1 MRFAGALLLI
11 ALLASCGGSQAP
23 VGALDLQALR
33 GQWVV
38 INYWAQWCKPCI
50 KEIPELNE
58 LDQEFDR
65 VTVLGVNYDGE
76 TGEEL
81 AAQIEKLGVAFT
93 TLAQDPSATLGVPR
107 PVVLPTSDSTCRAV
121 FCRSER
127 PLVLSDRGALA
138 AECRSACSVIVLDG
152 VRPARGLV
160 LRPIARGEVASASGR
175 DAVPLRPAGG
185 ITWPRSIR
193 IGT

>member
-1 MRFAGALLLI
+1 MRFASALLLI

-58 LDQEFDR
+58 LDQEFEG

-93 TLAQDPSATLGVPR
+93 TLAQDPSAALGVPR
-107 PVVLPTSDSTCRAV
+107 PVVLPTTLILDPEGQLDAT
-121 FCRSER
+121 
-127 PLVLSDRGALA
+127 LVGPQTLETLA
-138 AECRSACSVIVLDG
+138 AATGQSV
-152 VRPARGLV
+152 R
-160 LRPIARGEVASASGR
+160 
-175 DAVPLRPAGG
+175 AGHE
-185 ITWPRSIR
+185 
-193 IGT
+193 